1 MKIGIVGAGMVGSC
15 AAFAMVERG
24 VGSEIVLV
32 DRNDKLAEAQAQD
45 ILHATPFASGARVW
59 ADDYHGLAGARL
71 VVLSAGVGQKPGETR
86 LQLLERNA
94 AVFAEILP
102 RVLKAAPE
110 AILLVATNPVDIM
123 THVATR
129 LSGLAPQRVIGSG
142 TILDTA
148 RFRALLS
155 DHLGISP
162 KSVHAYVLGE
172 HGDSE
177 VLAWSAATAAGMP
190 LDDLARQRGRP
201 LDEKTRDEI
210 DRAVRGAAYHIIA
223 GKGATYFGIGAG
235 LARIAEAILSDE
247 GAVLS
252 LSIVTERVESVEDV
266 ALSLPRIVRTGGIA
280 ATLWPSL
287 DWGDRAALV
296 ASARILKDAA
306 TGLKL

>member
-32 DRNDKLAEAQAQD
+32 DRNAALAEAQAQD
-45 ILHATPFASGARVW
+45 ILHATPFAYPARVW
-59 ADDYHGLAGARL
+59 AGDYDALGGAGL

-94 AVFAEILP
+94 QVFADILP
-102 RVLKAAPE
+102 RVLAVAPE
-110 AILLVATNPVDIM
+110 AILVVATNPVDIM

-129 LSGLAPQRVIGSG
+129 LSGLPPERVIGSG

-148 RFRALLS
+148 RFRALLG
-155 DHLGISP
+155 DHLGLSP
-162 KSVHAYVLGE
+162 KSVHASVLGE

-190 LDDLARQRGRP
+190 LDDFAHQRGRP
-201 LDEKTRDEI
+201 LDEAARATI
-210 DRAVRGAAYHIIA
+210 DQAVRGAAYRIIA

-235 LARIAEAILSDE
+235 LARIAHAILSDE
-247 GAVLS
+247 AAVFTVSMATGLVET
-252 LSIVTERVESVEDV
+252 VTDV
-266 ALSLPRIVRTGGIA
+266 TLSLPRIVRAGGVA
-280 ATLWPSL
+280 ATLWPDL
-287 DWGDRAALV
+287 DLGERAALA
-296 ASARILKDAA
+296 ASARVLKEAA
-306 TGLKL
+306 AGLQV